1 MITRS
6 ATPIPSAP
14 PLPPSPITAAT
25 IGTGMRNHFMIAF
38 AIAAAMPRSSAPAPG
53 YAPGVSISDTIG
65 KPNFAAWRA
74 RRRALR

>member
-25 IGTGMRNHFMIAF
+25 IGTGIRNQSMIAW
-38 AIAAAMPRSSAPAPG
+38 AIAAAIPLSSAPAPG
-53 YAPGVSISDTIG
+53 YAPGVSISETMG
-65 KPNFAAWRA
+65 KPNFAA
-74 RRRALR
+74 

>member
-25 IGTGMRNHFMIAF
+25 IGTGMRNQSMIAF
-38 AIAAAMPRSSAPAPG
+38 AMAAAMPRSSAPAPG
-53 YAPGVSISDTIG
+53 YAPGVSMRLMIG
-65 KPNFAAWRA
+65 NPNLAA
-74 RRRALR
+74 